1 MLDARL
7 FASTWRGVPAALIGT
22 LTYALLVIGGVLL
35 TSFVLR
41 ALQISLHGHGDVE
54 GPLSIVS
61 TAITLAIVLAA
72 TAVVAKIR
80 HRGVVDFGLRDGRW
94 TRKALRGAMVG
105 LALCAALIGTLAL
118 LGAIRIEP
126 SGQTLA
132 GGLLY
137 AAVWAV
143 GYLAVGLME
152 ETLFR
157 GYPLF
162 RLTEGMGFLPAAL
175 ITSSVFGVL
184 HLGNDKETAIAGLNA
199 VLLALVLCWS
209 VRATGSLWWAIGFH
223 SAWDWTESF
232 LFGCPDS
239 GIKAQGRLFDTVS
252 SASDWL
258 SGGTA
263 GPEGSVFAI
272 AVIVLAGLW
281 LYREQRSRLAD

>member
-7 FASTWRGVPAALIGT
+7 FASTWRGVPAALLGT
-22 LTYALLVIGGVLL
+22 LVYALLVIGGVLL
-35 TSFVLR
+35 TSFILH

-54 GPLSIVS
+54 GPSSIAS

-72 TAVVAKIR
+72 TAVVAKIQ
-80 HRGVVDFGLRDGRW
+80 HRGVADFGLRDGSW

-105 LALCAALIGTLAL
+105 FALCAALIGVLAL

-137 AAVWAV
+137 AVVWAV

-162 RLTEGMGFLPAAL
+162 RLTKGMGFFPAAL

-184 HLGNDKETAIAGLNA
+184 HLGNDKETAIAGVNA
-199 VLLALVLCWS
+199 VLFALVLCWS

-223 SAWDWTESF
+223 SAWDWAESF

-263 GPEGSVFAI
+263 GPEGSVLTI